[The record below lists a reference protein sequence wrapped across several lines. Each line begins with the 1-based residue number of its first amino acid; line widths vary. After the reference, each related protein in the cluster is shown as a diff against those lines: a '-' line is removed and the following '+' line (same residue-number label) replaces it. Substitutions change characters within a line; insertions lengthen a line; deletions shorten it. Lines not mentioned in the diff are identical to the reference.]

1 MPDAPTA
8 TRLRRVCNALNLMSA
23 IPDDDLALYRS
34 MFSILGIIARKEEDQ
49 AETIA
54 HLQLENAKLR
64 NALQLLQDN
73 QNGCPLPKYEIDWN
87 EAMRLSYELLGET
100 K

>member
-1 MPDAPTA
+1 MTLDESDKHD
-8 TRLRRVCNALNLMSA
+8 VE
-23 IPDDDLALYRS
+23 IYDL
-34 MFSILGIIARKEEDQ
+34 G
-49 AETIA
+49 ETIA
-54 HLQLENAKLR
+54 QLKLKNTR
-64 NALQLLQDN
+64 LCDALQLLQDN

>member
-1 MPDAPTA
+1 MNLEIINKLYLELSQITTA
-8 TRLRRVCNALNLMSA
+8 KTGSENYLE
-23 IPDDDLALYRS
+23 
-34 MFSILGIIARKEEDQ
+34 ILLEKRDKDHAK
-49 AETIA
+49 TIA
-54 HLQLENAKLR
+54 QLQADNAKLR

>member
-1 MPDAPTA
+1 
-8 TRLRRVCNALNLMSA
+8 MSN
-23 IPDDDLALYRS
+23 
-34 MFSILGIIARKEEDQ
+34 RKELCKRIDLILRLVPSPPMRYTLDSLLTDLLARGDNKPDQ
-49 AETIA
+49 AATIEQ
-54 HLQLENAKLR
+54 LQADNAKLR
-64 NALQLLQDN
+64 EALQLLQDN

>member
-1 MPDAPTA
+1 MTSQREAFEKWIELQTHDGYKDWDIWQAA
-8 TRLRRVCNALNLMSA
+8 KA
-23 IPDDDLALYRS
+23 
-34 MFSILGIIARKEEDQ
+34 DQ

-54 HLQLENAKLR
+54 QLKLKNTR
-64 NALQLLQDN
+64 LRDALQLLLDN